1 MLKVVDLHKETPKYE
16 SNQRKYRWAI
26 QGSNGREDLFRTR
39 KLAQEWK
46 KQLTG
51 LGVE

>member
-1 MLKVVDLHKETPKYE
+1 MLKVVDLHKEAPKYE
-16 SNQRKYRWAI
+16 GNRKYRWAV

-46 KQLTG
+46 KQLAE
-51 LGVE
+51 LGVK